1 MLPCDLRHRA
11 KYADKSLQ
19 SRVWRDNLWHSEPH
33 PSLHICLRHATLLPL
48 LHTLLFGFSILSSLC
63 CSSAV
68 WDTFQILSL
77 IPTLPLL
84 PDWFSHSPRP
94 LPATTATQLS
104 PVSFI
109 VGMHTGLLCLR
120 IELWESFAG
129 SGRAQHRVWENE
141 QLTWKKISAKWECG
155 VCVFGGY
162 RALFMG
168 VTDCFYRERL
178 WFRLYW

>member
-1 MLPCDLRHRA
+1 MT
-11 KYADKSLQ
+11 LQ
-19 SRVWRDNLWHSEPH
+19 KNTETSDTVNH
-33 PSLHICLRHATLLPL
+33 PSIHICLWHATLLPL
-48 LHTLLFGFSILSSLC
+48 LHTLLFGFSVLSSPC

-68 WDTFQILSL
+68 WDTFQILFL

-109 VGMHTGLLCLR
+109 VGMRTGLLWLR

-129 SGRAQHRVWENE
+129 SGRVQHRVSERMNSWHGKN
-141 QLTWKKISAKWECG
+141 LSHMGMWHM
-155 VCVFGGY
+155 CVRRLRGAVHGNNWLLLQ
-162 RALFMG
+162 RETLVQIAL
-168 VTDCFYRERL
+168 VRPHVWATLRPKCL
-178 WFRLYW
+178 